1 MLRIKELL
9 AALWNQDFQT
19 LSDPEIVLLL
29 YAVLFA
35 ILVLENGFLPATF
48 LPGDSL
54 LLLTGTLAAHDIIN
68 FWKIL
73 GVLTLG
79 ALIGSELG
87 YVQGRWLSETK
98 TVKRWL
104 SHIPRKYHNRTRAM
118 LHKYGVL
125 ALLIARFTAFV
136 RTMMP
141 LFIGVSGMER
151 RRFHIVNGISGFLWV
166 GLLVSFSYFLSRTE
180 FFQRYQSAVMTVLT
194 VIPVILL
201 VFGLLT
207 SVYFVWKSRR
217 ERNA

>member
-1 MLRIKELL
+1 MLRIEELL
-9 AALWNQDFQT
+9 TALWDQDFQT

-29 YAVLFA
+29 YAVLFV

-54 LLLTGTLAAHDIIN
+54 LLLTGTLAAHDIID

-73 GVLTLG
+73 GVLRLG
-79 ALIGSELG
+79 ASIGSELG
-87 YVQGRWLSETK
+87 YLQGKWLSETK

-104 SHIPRKYHNRTRAM
+104 SHIPRKYHNRTRVM
-118 LHKYGVL
+118 LHKYGIL
-125 ALLIARFTAFV
+125 ALLMARFTAFV

-151 RRFHIVNGISGFLWV
+151 RQFHVVNWISGFLWV
-166 GLLVSFSYFLSRTE
+166 GLLVSLSYSLSHTE
-180 FFQRYQSAVMTVLT
+180 FFQRYQSAVMTILT
-194 VIPVILL
+194 VIPVVLL
-201 VFGLLT
+201 AFGLLT
-207 SVYFVWKSRR
+207 SVYFIWKSRQ

>member
-9 AALWNQDFQT
+9 TALWNQDFQT

-29 YAVLFA
+29 YAVLFV

-54 LLLTGTLAAHDIIN
+54 LLLTGTLAVHGIVD

-73 GVLTLG
+73 GILTLG
-79 ALIGSELG
+79 AAIGSELG
-87 YVQGRWLSETK
+87 YLQGKWLSETK

-104 SHIPRKYHNRTRAM
+104 SQVPRKYHDKTEVM
-118 LHKYGVL
+118 LRKYGVP

-136 RTMMP
+136 RTMTP
-141 LFIGVSGMER
+141 LFIGISGMER
-151 RRFHIVNGISGFLWV
+151 RQFHVVNCISSFLWV
-166 GLLVSFSYFLSRTE
+166 SLLVSLSYSLGHIA
-180 FFQRYQSAVMTVLT
+180 FFQRYQSTVMTVLT

-207 SVYFVWKSRR
+207 SVYFIWKSRR

>member
-9 AALWNQDFQT
+9 TALWEQDFQT
-19 LSDPEIVLLL
+19 LSDPEVVLLL

-35 ILVLENGFLPATF
+35 VLVLENGFLPATF

-54 LLLTGTLAAHDIIN
+54 LLLTGTLAAHDIVD
-68 FWKIL
+68 FWKVVGIL
-73 GVLTLG
+73 TPG
-79 ALIGSELG
+79 AAVGSELG
-87 YVQGRWLSETK
+87 YLQGRWLSETK

-104 SHIPRKYHNRTRAM
+104 SHVPRKYHDKTKTM
-118 LHKYGVL
+118 LHKYGIL
-125 ALLIARFTAFV
+125 ALLLARFTAFV

-151 RRFHIVNGISGFLWV
+151 RRFHVVNWISGGIWV
-166 GLLVSFSYFLSRTE
+166 GLLISLSYSLSRLA
-180 FFQRYQSAVMTVLT
+180 FFQRYQSSVMTVLT
-194 VIPVILL
+194 VVPVVLL
-201 VFGLLT
+201 AMGVLT

>member
-29 YAVLFA
+29 YAVLFV

-54 LLLTGTLAAHDIIN
+54 LLLTGTLAAHDIID

-79 ALIGSELG
+79 ASVGSELG
-87 YVQGRWLSETK
+87 YLQGKWLSETK

-104 SHIPRKYHNRTRAM
+104 SHIPQKYHNRTGEM
-118 LHKYGVL
+118 LHKYGIL

-141 LFIGVSGMER
+141 LFIGISGMER
-151 RRFHIVNGISGFLWV
+151 RQFHIVNWISGFLWV
-166 GLLVSFSYFLSRTE
+166 GLLVSLSYFLSRVE
-180 FFQRYQSAVMTVLT
+180 FFQRHQSAVMTILT

-201 VFGLLT
+201 AFGLLT
-207 SVYFVWKSRR
+207 SVYFIWKSRR

>member
-1 MLRIKELL
+1 MLRIEELL
-9 AALWNQDFQT
+9 TALWNQDFQT

-29 YAVLFA
+29 YAVLFV

-54 LLLTGTLAAHDIIN
+54 LLLTGTLAAHDIID

-79 ALIGSELG
+79 ASVGSELG
-87 YVQGRWLSETK
+87 YLQGKWLSETK

-104 SHIPRKYHNRTRAM
+104 SYIPRKYHDRTRVM
-118 LHKYGVL
+118 LHKYGIL
-125 ALLIARFTAFV
+125 ALLMARFTAFV

-151 RRFHIVNGISGFLWV
+151 RQFHIVNWISGFLWV
-166 GLLVSFSYFLSRTE
+166 GLLVSLSYSLSHTE
-180 FFQRYQSAVMTVLT
+180 FFQRYQSAVMTILT
-194 VIPVILL
+194 VIPVVLL
-201 VFGLLT
+201 AFGLLT
-207 SVYFVWKSRR
+207 SAYFIWKSRQ